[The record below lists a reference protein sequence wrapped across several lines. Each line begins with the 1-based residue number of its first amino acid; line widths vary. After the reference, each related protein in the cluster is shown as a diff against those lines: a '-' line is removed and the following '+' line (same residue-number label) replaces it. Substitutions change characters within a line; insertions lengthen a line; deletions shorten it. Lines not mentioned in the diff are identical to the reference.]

1 MSDNGAGKKES
12 NGQEIDIKEL
22 TRLLHDVADAQIRMA
37 QLIDAFWTDLRG
49 FVRTCEKAAQEIRA
63 AARDVEKATGDSQ
76 STGRSRQGE
85 GGSQQ
90 DRSSG
95 RNRTARR
102 RPIRIGGGGREQGNR
117 PPPTHANRWRS
128 GSRARRSGPGQ
139 DAEQEAAELSDELLR
154 LVGEAQRLVDLL
166 NRK

>member
-63 AARDVEKATGDSQ
+63 AAHDVEKATGDSQ

-102 RPIRIGGGGREQGNR
+102 RPIRIGGGGREQGQSAASNTR
-117 PPPTHANRWRS
+117 QSMEERQQGDA
-128 GSRARRSGPGQ
+128 SGPGQ